1 MFGETFRR
9 ARKGKGMTL
18 KEACGDALSV
28 SQLSRFENGKSVI
41 PVDLFYDVLSNI
53 NTTSEEFYYFMG
65 QKTEVEL
72 SRQFD
77 LIAEYV
83 REQQYDALKQ
93 LKQSLKESYP
103 NPYSWEQFLIYF
115 ISSLLDMNEDKE
127 PEAHHFILDYLMQVE
142 NWGEMELR
150 LYALFG
156 FVLEVET
163 MHHLMHTALKRS
175 MLYQHIPQDQKLL
188 HIILSN
194 TFSTFLFRDRLDY
207 AEETIE
213 LFEEVYSENVDFV
226 TPHIDFMFNRGLL
239 YFKKGEVNQG
249 KECCEKAINFCKL
262 FKQKKSEQLF
272 KKRYRSWL
280 DGLSASDYKELTIN
294 VNFFSYTESKD
305 KD

>member
-1 MFGETFRR
+1 MYGETFRR
-9 ARKGKGMTL
+9 ARKAKGMTL
-18 KEACGDALSV
+18 KEACGDTLSV

-65 QKTEVEL
+65 QKTEVKL

-83 REQQYDALKQ
+83 KDKRYDALNQ
-93 LKQSLKESYP
+93 LKQSLKYSRP
-103 NPYSWEQFLIYF
+103 SPYSWEQFLIYF
-115 ISSLLDMNEDKE
+115 ISSLLDMNEDKK

-175 MLYQHIPQDQKLL
+175 KLYQHIPQDQKLL

-239 YFKKGEVNQG
+239 HFKKGEVDQG
-249 KECCEKAINFCKL
+249 KECCEKAIRFCTL
-262 FKQKKSEQLF
+262 FKQKKSEQLY
-272 KKRYRSWL
+272 KTRYRSWL

-294 VNFFSYTESKD
+294 VDFFSYTESED
-305 KD
+305 K